1 VAAVEALPWASPNGK
16 SGCFPSLETIAEAA
30 GCACSSIAGAL
41 KALESCGIFSW
52 FIGSSTPR
60 EPLIYRSA
68 ELTQKA

>member
-1 VAAVEALPWASPNGK
+1 MLEALLWAFHNAK
-16 SGCFPSLETIAEAA
+16 SGLRFPSYEKIAEAA
-30 GCACSSIAGAL
+30 GCARSSIAGAL

-68 ELTQKA
+68 EGTQKA